1 MRKLFSY
8 ILLFCFL
15 HSAVGQ
21 ELFYSP
27 AESGVDEL
35 IKYEAIG
42 RLGKHILIYRENKSQ
57 HVINVYGNSM
67 NLIRKVELNFL
78 PKEVLKIDFI
88 NMGDKADLIFQY
100 VNKNSLYSALTS
112 INEDGKLTTDPV
124 ILDSLV
130 LKDISEFPLF
140 QVITNPGKSK
150 VMLFY
155 FHQAGENL
163 TRISTKLFGSNK
175 MDLIDRAELLVSTPD
190 GTDKLSQFQLDR
202 EGNLIFLRNELKEET
217 TTNISRSDIL
227 IKPVGIDAIKN
238 ATIQFN
244 KIGIKDLK
252 IAIDNKNS
260 RVIAASIF
268 TAGKKMHAQGI
279 FSLVVDMASGN
290 VSHWRQE
297 YFSDSLRKDVKI
309 RQAREGQIFDDY
321 FLDEI
326 IPYTN
331 GGFALLLESRT
342 TEGTRGMVGDN
353 RTLYRSEPLPPR
365 VIYNGNTADGS
376 LFTMVRTPY
385 QPFQMPIESSSR
397 SYIKNTAGNLV
408 LFSFSNE
415 SDLQDI
421 QILRKAQS
429 EDRTAHLI
437 SYALVKSG
445 SGIRFLYNEKDKP
458 DMSLRSVGFVPGDRL
473 KRNPAVKGA
482 IPNMRFMTR
491 YATQIGSNEC
501 IIPCTK
507 SNYGS
512 FARVVF

>member
-8 ILLFCFL
+8 IFLFCFT
-15 HSAVGQ
+15 HTAVGQ

-27 AESGVDEL
+27 AESGVGDL
-35 IKYEAIG
+35 LKYEAIG

-78 PKEVLKIDFI
+78 PKEVLKIDFV
-88 NMGDKADLIFQY
+88 NMGDKANLIFQH
-100 VNKNSLYSALTS
+100 VNKNWLYSSFTS
-112 INEDGKLTTDPV
+112 IDEEGKLTTDPV
-124 ILDSLV
+124 ILDSLL

-140 QVITNPGKSK
+140 QVIANPGKNK
-150 VMLFY
+150 FMLFY
-155 FHQAGENL
+155 FHQSYENL
-163 TRISTKLFGSNK
+163 TRISTKLFGSK
-175 MDLIDRAELLVSTPD
+175 MELIDRAELLVSTPD
-190 GTDKLSQFQLDR
+190 GTDKLNQFQLDR
-202 EGNLIFLRNELKEET
+202 EGNLVFLRNELKEESAT
-217 TTNISRSDIL
+217 DISRSDIL
-227 IKPVGIDAIKN
+227 IKPVGVDAIKN

-252 IAIDNKNS
+252 ITIDNKNS

-268 TAGKKMHAQGI
+268 TAGKKAYAQGI
-279 FSLVVDMASGN
+279 FSLVVDMTTGN

-309 RQAREGQIFDDY
+309 RHTKESQIFDDY

-342 TEGTRGMVGDN
+342 TEGPRGMAVDN
-353 RTLYRSEPLPPR
+353 RTLSRSEPLPPR

-385 QPFQMPIESSSR
+385 QPFQMPIESSAR
-397 SYIKNTAGNLV
+397 SYIKNTAGNIV
-408 LFSFSNE
+408 LFSFNYE
-415 SDLQDI
+415 SELQDI
-421 QILRKAQS
+421 QLLRKAQS

-437 SYALVKSG
+437 SYVMVKNG

-458 DMSLRSVGFVPGDRL
+458 EMSLRSVGFVPGDRL

-501 IIPCTK
+501 IIPCAK

>member
-124 ILDSLV
+124 ILDSLL

-290 VSHWRQE
+290 VSHWRQ
-297 YFSDSLRKDVKI
+297 
-309 RQAREGQIFDDY
+309 
-321 FLDEI
+321 
-326 IPYTN
+326 
-331 GGFALLLESRT
+331 
-342 TEGTRGMVGDN
+342 
-353 RTLYRSEPLPPR
+353 
-365 VIYNGNTADGS
+365 
-376 LFTMVRTPY
+376 
-385 QPFQMPIESSSR
+385 
-397 SYIKNTAGNLV
+397 
-408 LFSFSNE
+408 
-415 SDLQDI
+415 
-421 QILRKAQS
+421 
-429 EDRTAHLI
+429 
-437 SYALVKSG
+437 
-445 SGIRFLYNEKDKP
+445 
-458 DMSLRSVGFVPGDRL
+458 
-473 KRNPAVKGA
+473 
-482 IPNMRFMTR
+482 
-491 YATQIGSNEC
+491 
-501 IIPCTK
+501 
-507 SNYGS
+507 
-512 FARVVF
+512 